1 MKNYGHF
8 KIDMLILC
16 VLSAHDCYGYDITSK
31 IKEISD
37 GFIDF
42 KEGTIY
48 PILYKL
54 LDKGYVTTYQ
64 KIVGKKIRIYYHLE
78 ESGREYME
86 NLICQYN
93 LWERKVRKI
102 INIRN

>member
-1 MKNYGHF
+1 MRSHDFF

-16 VLSAHDCYGYDITSK
+16 VLSDGDCYGYEITSK
-31 IKEISD
+31 IREYSD

-42 KEGTIY
+42 KEGNIY

-54 LDKGYVTTYQ
+54 LNKSYVTSYQ
-64 KIVGKKIRIYYHLE
+64 KDIGHKSRIYYHLE

-93 LWERKVRKI
+93 VWERKVKKI
-102 INIRN
+102 INIRK